1 MPLHLLLI
9 PKLSSDLC
17 KFSESSHKYP
27 STHAFSFSE
36 MDWIINWAMNTHIN
50 TQTHMRPRIIKR
62 KSPWLCKTLAL
73 RNEKDL
79 RNKTISEPERPP
91 ENSLV
96 HGPVLR
102 HRWCSQDWMAEGRSA
117 LNSSC
122 LAWTNSLLS
131 LTQLKTPSGQPGN
144 SFRKHIRREQC
155 LRCWGEGLICTVPV
169 LCSASPDEGCW
180 GPDALETPYKGS
192 LCGFLKLILSE
203 SPEANSVQLDYHSL
217 LLNSAVF
224 QCLLLN
230 EFTVFN
236 GELLT
241 VIIPAVKWAAF
252 SLASYAGQPQAPRE
266 QASAP
271 WLVRSSLHLPPIHP
285 QRIIFC

>member
-1 MPLHLLLI
+1 MRRTSEIRQYQSQKDHQRI
-9 PKLSSDLC
+9 YWFTDQSSGTDGVHRTEWLKAAQPWTPAVWPEPTPC
-17 KFSESSHKYP
+17 SAAHNWKHHQASQEIHSES
-27 STHAFSFSE
+27 
-36 MDWIINWAMNTHIN
+36 
-50 TQTHMRPRIIKR
+50 
-62 KSPWLCKTLAL
+62 AL
-73 RNEKDL
+73 
-79 RNKTISEPERPP
+79 
-91 ENSLV
+91 
-96 HGPVLR
+96 
-102 HRWCSQDWMAEGRSA
+102 EGNNA
-117 LNSSC
+117 
-122 LAWTNSLLS
+122 
-131 LTQLKTPSGQPGN
+131 P
-144 SFRKHIRREQC
+144 
-155 LRCWGEGLICTVPV
+155 RCWGEGLICTVPV

-180 GPDALETPYKGS
+180 GPNALETPYKGS

-241 VIIPAVKWAAF
+241 VVIPAVKWAAF
-252 SLASYAGQPQAPRE
+252 SLALYAGQPQAPRE

-271 WLVRSSLHLPPIHP
+271 WLARSSLHLPPIHP